1 MKKIKFAAAVLIAVL
16 VAVPMFGARGNADFS
31 KFVALG
37 DSYGAGV
44 ESSSL
49 NERHQPWSWPAVI
62 AKQVGLN
69 LCPPNAAVSDPCFAQ
84 PLVSYPGIGPEMVLT
99 SLAPS
104 ISTASGLGSPLMATY
119 GRPYNNLSIPGATVG
134 ALLTITGGEPQ
145 QAGEPTPVTFGR
157 FILRNLGGT
166 AVDQAIVQRPTFIAI
181 WIGGNDF
188 LGSVLSGTDQGMT
201 TSADFKTRYEGML
214 DKLIA
219 GAPNAGMVVGTLPQS
234 PFAAPLV
241 ATIPPFIVDPTTR
254 QPVLVGGQ
262 PVYYLYD
269 TGSGVPGQLPPGSA
283 VLLTAQT
290 LLQSGYGF
298 PPVPPFNALPNAGK
312 PLPANVVLTTT
323 ELSNIIQRIADYNKT
338 ISDAAAARNIPV
350 ADIKGLFDRVFV
362 NPATGAGGV
371 QLGPIKVTSSYISGG
386 FFSLDGFHLTDLGYL
401 LFANE
406 YIKAINAGYDTEI
419 PLASISQLFAN
430 NGAFFPET
438 VSGQMVFNAD
448 GFELTTEAANQIL
461 SMWAQKS
468 APVVKLRRVG
478 H

>member
-1 MKKIKFAAAVLIAVL
+1 MKKLKLAAAVLIAVV
-16 VAVPMFGARGNADFS
+16 VAVPVFAARGHADFS
-31 KFVALG
+31 KLVTLG
-37 DSYGAGV
+37 DSYAAGV
-44 ESSSL
+44 HSNSL
-49 NERHQPWSWPAVI
+49 NERHQVWSWSAVL

-69 LCPPNAAVSDPCFAQ
+69 LCPANAAISDPCFAQ

-99 SLAPS
+99 SLAPT
-104 ISTASGLGSPLMATY
+104 ISNASGSGQPLMLTFA
-119 GRPYNNLSIPGATVG
+119 RPYNNLGIPGATLG

-145 QAGEPTPVTFGR
+145 AANEPTPVSFGR

-166 AVDQAIVQRPTFIAI
+166 ALDQAVAQKPTFIAM

-188 LGSVLSGTDQGMT
+188 LGSVLSGTDLGMT
-201 TSADFKTRYEGML
+201 SATDFRARYEMIL

-219 GAPNAGMVVGTLPQS
+219 GAPNAGMVVGTLPTN
-234 PFAAPLV
+234 PFVAPLIG
-241 ATIPPFIVDPTTR
+241 TIPPFIVDPATR

-269 TGSGVPGQLPPGSA
+269 TGTGVAQLPPGSA
-283 VLLTAQT
+283 VLLTAQG

-298 PPVPPFNALPNAGK
+298 PPVPPFSALPNSGK
-312 PLPANVVLTTT
+312 PLPASVVLTPT
-323 ELSNIIQRIADYNKT
+323 EMASVVARVTDYNRHIT
-338 ISDAAAARNIPV
+338 EAASARNIPV

-362 NPATGAGGV
+362 NPLTGAGGM
-371 QLGPIKVTSSYISGG
+371 QLGPIRVTSSYIAGG

-419 PLASISQLFAN
+419 PLASITQLFAN

-438 VSGQMVFNAD
+438 VDGQLVINTDNFV
-448 GFELTTEAANQIL
+448 LTDAAAKQIL
-461 SMWAQKS
+461 SMWATKPNVS
-468 APVVKLRRVG
+468 KIRR

>member
-1 MKKIKFAAAVLIAVL
+1 MRHLKLAAAVLIAAL
-16 VAVPMFGARGNADFS
+16 VASPVFAARGRADFS

-49 NERHQPWSWPAVI
+49 NERHQVWSWPAVI
-62 AKQVGLN
+62 ARQVGLN
-69 LCPPNAAVSDPCFAQ
+69 LCPANAAVTDPCFAQ
-84 PLVSYPGIGPEMVLT
+84 PLVSYPGIGPEMILT

-104 ISTASGLGSPLMATY
+104 IGTAPGLGSPLMTTF

-134 ALLTITGGEPQ
+134 ALLAITGGEPQ
-145 QAGEPTPVTFGR
+145 SANEPTPVTFGR

-166 AVDQAIVQRPTFIAI
+166 AVDQAVAQHPTFIAM

-201 TSADFKTRYEGML
+201 ASADFRARYEMVL

-219 GAPNAGMVVGTLPQS
+219 GAPQAGMVVGTLPQS
-234 PFAAPLV
+234 PLAAALV
-241 ATIPPFIVDPTTR
+241 ATIPPYIVDPATR
-254 QPVLVGGQ
+254 MPILVNGQ
-262 PVYYLYD
+262 PIYYLYD
-269 TGSGVPGQLPPGSA
+269 TGNGVPAPLPVGSA
-283 VLLTAQT
+283 VLLTAQG

-298 PPVPPFNALPNAGK
+298 PPVPPFSALPNAGK
-312 PLPANVVLTTT
+312 PLPGFVVLTPP
-323 ELSNIIQRIADYNKT
+323 ELTNIVARIADYNKHIT
-338 ISDAAAARNIPV
+338 EAAAARDIPV
-350 ADIKGLFDRVFV
+350 ADIRGLFDRVAF
-362 NPATGAGGV
+362 NPVTGAGGL
-371 QLGPIKVTSSYISGG
+371 QLGPIKVTSSYITGG

-406 YIKAINAGYDTEI
+406 YIKAINSGYDTEI
-419 PLASISQLFAN
+419 PLASIAQLFAD

-438 VSGQMVFNAD
+438 ANGQMVFNAD
-448 GFELTTEAANQIL
+448 NFILTDVAAQQIQ
-461 SMWAQKS
+461 SMWAKPTLS
-468 APVVKLRRVG
+468 TIRRAR